1 MAPNAKRVFYV
12 KYLSG
17 PVFGEILARRPDIQL
32 DKLENETPDAEAEPI
47 LSQAHAYQI
56 GASRQVIG
64 KHLQVTDALLA
75 RTPNLVAVSSNGA
88 GYDTIDVDA
97 CTRQGIIVVNQ
108 SGGNKEA
115 VAEHALA
122 MLLTLSKRIIEVD
135 RRMRRAPDIPRNAFI
150 GTELLDKTIGIIG
163 IGNVGGR
170 LAELCKGL
178 FRMRVLAYDPY
189 LSAAQIAAKG
199 AEKVETLDE
208 MLRQADYVSVNSP
221 YTKETHNL
229 MGAREFA
236 LMQPHAYF
244 VTTARGGIHDED
256 ALADALE
263 AKKIAGAGLDV
274 WEDEPP
280 PHDHRLMAFDNVLV
294 SPHTAGATHEFAR
307 QHGAVRGGTADRD
320 PGRQASAAIDQPR
333 GVACLLRSVRTD
345 HGRAAARIAMRLPLP
360 FGERAG
366 VRGCPDTRMVAD
378 PSPQPSPPRGEG
390 AWLSLSVA
398 PCGRAGDA
406 AEHRA

>member
-17 PVFGEILARRPDIQL
+17 PVFAEILAKRPDIQL
-32 DKLENETPDAEAEPI
+32 DKLENETPDAEAEPV

-75 RTPNLVAVSSNGA
+75 KTPNLVAVSSNGA

-189 LSAAQIAAKG
+189 LTREQIAAQGGGKG
-199 AEKVETLDE
+199 RDAGRYAASGG
-208 MLRQADYVSVNSP
+208 LRVGQRAVHQRDQ
-221 YTKETHNL
+221 E
-229 MGAREFA
+229 
-236 LMQPHAYF
+236 
-244 VTTARGGIHDED
+244 HD
-256 ALADALE
+256 
-263 AKKIAGAGLDV
+263 G
-274 WEDEPP
+274 
-280 PHDHRLMAFDNVLV
+280 
-294 SPHTAGATHEFAR
+294 
-307 QHGAVRGGTADRD
+307 
-320 PGRQASAAIDQPR
+320 
-333 GVACLLRSVRTD
+333 C
-345 HGRAAARIAMRLPLP
+345 
-360 FGERAG
+360 AG
-366 VRGCPDTRMVAD
+366 VRAD
-378 PSPQPSPPRGEG
+378 AEACVFRHHG
-390 AWLSLSVA
+390 ARRD
-398 PCGRAGDA
+398 P
-406 AEHRA
+406 